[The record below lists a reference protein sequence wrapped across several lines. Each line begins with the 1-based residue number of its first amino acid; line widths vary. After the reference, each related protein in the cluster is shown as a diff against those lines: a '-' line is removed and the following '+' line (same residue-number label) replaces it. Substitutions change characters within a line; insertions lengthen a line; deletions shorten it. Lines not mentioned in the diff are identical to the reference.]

1 MLGRLKM
8 DMDSCIAA
16 YAEMSDKIFQKK
28 HHRVNV
34 KNGQIQGRFDTTEL
48 ERAIKA
54 IIKSQGLD
62 EDTLLMDQPGSP
74 CKV

>member
-8 DMDSCIAA
+8 DIDACIDA
-16 YAEMSDKIFQKK
+16 YTDMSDKIFQKK
-28 HHRVNV
+28 HHRVNAR
-34 KNGQIQGRFDTTEL
+34 NGQIQGRFDSDEL

-54 IIKSQGLD
+54 IVGNQGLS
-62 EDTLLMDQPGSP
+62 EDTLLMDRPDTS

>member
-8 DMDSCIAA
+8 DIDACINA
-16 YAEMSDKIFQKK
+16 YIEMSDKIFHKK

-34 KNGQIQGRFDTTEL
+34 KNGQVQGRFDSEEL
-48 ERAIKA
+48 ERAIKK
-54 IIKSQGLD
+54 IIRSQSLD
-62 EDTLLMDQPGSP
+62 EDALLIDQPDTP